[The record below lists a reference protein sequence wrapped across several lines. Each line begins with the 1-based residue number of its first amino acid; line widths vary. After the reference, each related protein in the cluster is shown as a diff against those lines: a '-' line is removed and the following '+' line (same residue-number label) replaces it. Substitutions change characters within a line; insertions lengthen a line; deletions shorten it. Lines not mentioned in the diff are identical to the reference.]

1 MTKKLNVLMVDDH
14 PIIIEGYKNTL
25 LEDTNSTFSFNVDV
39 AFNCDEALALIKKNA
54 KKKPYNLAL
63 IDIKLPPS
71 ADGSITSGEDLA
83 ILLQNMHPE
92 ARIIVLTMHNQD
104 SRIHNILQNINPE
117 GFLIKSDLSSRELLR
132 AIEEILSGKTYYSAT
147 VNNHFRKMMA
157 NDFSLDQKNLQI
169 LYHLSRGVRT
179 KNLSKYIN
187 LSLSAIEKRKNHIK
201 ELFDIKSSDDELLI
215 EEARR
220 RGFV

>member
-1 MTKKLNVLMVDDH
+1 MVDDH

-25 LEDTNSTFSFNVDV
+25 LKDFGNPDGFNVDV
-39 AFNCDEALALIKKNA
+39 ALNSDEALDFIKGNA
-54 KKKPYNLAL
+54 NKQPYDLAL

-71 ADGSITSGEDLA
+71 SDGTITSGEDLA
-83 ILLQNMHPE
+83 LLIQELHPS

-104 SRIHNILQNINPE
+104 GRIRNIMQNINPE

-132 AIEEILSGKTYYSAT
+132 AVEEILNGRTYYSAT
-147 VNNHFRKMMA
+147 VNDHFRKRLS

-169 LYHLSRGVRT
+169 LYHLARGVRT
-179 KNLSKYIN
+179 KNLGKYVN

-201 ELFDIKSSDDELLI
+201 ELFDIKASDDELLI